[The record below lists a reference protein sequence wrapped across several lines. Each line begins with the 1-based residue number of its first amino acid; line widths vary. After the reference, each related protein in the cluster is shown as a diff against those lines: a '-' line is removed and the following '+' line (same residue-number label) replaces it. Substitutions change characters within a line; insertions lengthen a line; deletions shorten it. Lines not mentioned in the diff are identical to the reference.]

1 MKRATPRRRPFPRT
15 GSVPVELLE
24 FDARSGLF
32 ELALQLVG
40 LVALDALLDG
50 LRGLVHE
57 GLGLLQAQAGRR
69 ADDLDDLDLL
79 VAGAGEDDVDRGGLL
94 LGRPPAAPTAARARS
109 RSGDGRR
116 RHAELLLERLDALGE
131 LSDRDALELLD
142 PFLGAGCHQLSPSFE
157 VSFSDSAAAGASAS
171 AAGSGSAAGASAS
184 AAAASAS
191 AGASASASGGASPV
205 TRPCSWIWPSAIA
218 MPESS

>member
-32 ELALQLVG
+32 ELGLQLVG

-50 LRGLVHE
+50 LRCLVHE

-94 LGRPPAAPTAARARS
+94 LGRCPVAATAARGRS

-142 PFLGAGCHQLSPSFE
+142 PFLGAGCHQLSPSSFE
-157 VSFSDSAAAGASAS
+157 VSLSALPASAACSGAGIGWLGISSAASGWGASAGAEGVSSAPTASAGDDSAS
-171 AAGSGSAAGASAS
+171 AASS
-184 AAAASAS
+184 AAAS
-191 AGASASASGGASPV
+191 GA
-205 TRPCSWIWPSAIA
+205 
-218 MPESS
+218 